1 MGENT
6 AISGDDTEPAS
17 LEYEEDCYYAYVSK
31 TDTPSF
37 DEDVAEEDCVFVI
50 VEEEFDEPTSL
61 GLEETDP
68 RRVEAEVFDKKS
80 GRNKWVRGVRVKFE
94 DLSKPYL
101 AKITNHKN
109 YSKFLQL
116 VRGEEVVADVS
127 PDSGINELAGLS
139 PEEQERQKQE
149 WADELAK
156 VEEEIQTLR
165 HVLASKMK
173 ASQELKRKLGF
184 SVWRE
189 FQDDMSQGIRNV
201 KESNVYQNVEGT
213 ISQIGKAVT
222 EAPLYHNVEEK
233 VSQVSKAVTEAPIYQ
248 KTESVIKTT
257 AEKTTSLL
265 GGLGTGF
272 TSKIGALKNSD
283 SFRSFEDKLGSAYE
297 NVKTKVTTSRSNSM
311 VSFDEALREAEAN
324 RKSPATTPTINEE
337 RPS

>member
-6 AISGDDTEPAS
+6 ATSGDDTEPAS

-222 EAPLYHNVEEK
+222 EAPLY
-233 VSQVSKAVTEAPIYQ
+233 Q

>member
-1 MGENT
+1 M
-6 AISGDDTEPAS
+6 SGLS
-17 LEYEEDCYYAYVSK
+17 SVED
-31 TDTPSF
+31 
-37 DEDVAEEDCVFVI
+37 
-50 VEEEFDEPTSL
+50 
-61 GLEETDP
+61 
-68 RRVEAEVFDKKS
+68 
-80 GRNKWVRGVRVKFE
+80 
-94 DLSKPYL
+94 
-101 AKITNHKN
+101 
-109 YSKFLQL
+109 
-116 VRGEEVVADVS
+116 VVADVS

-233 VSQVSKAVTEAPIYQ
+233 FEQVSKAVTEAPIYQ

-265 GGLGTGF
+265 GGLGTGL
-272 TSKIGALKNSD
+272 TSKIGALKNSE

-311 VSFDEALREAEAN
+311 ASFDEALREAEAT